1 MDSLRHSIHA
11 SVQRQRQKWA
21 WLFALGRIVAG
32 MLLWPVLGAIAFVIS
47 TVLHLQTPLARTI
60 AAERV
65 GTLVSDLVVGEL
77 HIGRFDHLALDG
89 AVARHVTFRDGQGRR
104 VIVADTVTLSLNLP
118 VILYGTIHIPSAQ
131 LSGGTVRLIEGES
144 GLPTMIEGFIPVDD
158 SPSLG
163 PTINAVVEN
172 IELRNLTLYGEL
184 LGLQGI
190 RVEDLRANAQLLAT
204 PAIEFQLSK
213 VHGRLVAPFP
223 FEAAI
228 EDLHGTITDDARRGI
243 ELHAQL
249 SRGDEHATA
258 SVTYA
263 AAGTSAGAS
272 EDSVLDLRVHAAPIQ
287 ATTLHDVGYG
297 WAAPLSTAL
306 RGNFRLHGPVDSL
319 GLSAQLDSDGGAVNI
334 DGLIDTTRGV
344 AISVQGQDLALQRIV
359 PKAPALR
366 VSGLARIELND
377 SDPNPIVHLEVEPL
391 LYDKVAVPA
400 FELDGHLVEDG
411 VRIDQIRATHVPG
424 GLSGSG
430 HLTWDGRVRGHVRA
444 NFPDIAR
451 DANLRR
457 FVPDLKGALRA
468 EIDLDV
474 DPDRADNINFRG
486 NLVLLDVVYGALS
499 AKRLEISGY
508 ARGNRNLPRVD
519 LRAKGEVVRA
529 EGYLL
534 GDADL
539 AVKGAA
545 PEYQATGEFRREG
558 QRAFH
563 IDARVQ
569 ANQQRVILSADQLEL
584 AVGEE
589 TWRGTVQELEL
600 VTGRSLSVKL
610 FRLASRSQRLEA
622 RGIVRFD
629 GDDEIDAQLQGFDVA
644 ALRAI
649 FGPTTWLQAGYL
661 DTNLELRGDLKR
673 PQLLMQGAITAA
685 TVKSI
690 EDINGLYFLTY
701 QNGAL
706 EIDTEVGLGT
716 AGTWTLSGAGTL
728 DTQISNPLDALRAGN
743 YDLKLT
749 ASESEL
755 PALASLFDVTLPL
768 EQAVMSGVVLARG
781 TLVDPAFETDLS
793 FSHVRAEGLREIAST
808 VRFEYGDSQAR
819 VQANVVDAHG
829 ELLTTEASTGVR
841 WADVLADPQR
851 VLRDLGKSE
860 WRLHVTAPQRPIA
873 GLPFDVGLDESIPL
887 TLGGEVRGSRLRGR
901 LSVNA
906 TADAGWAGEL
916 PPSACD
922 ATPIPTGNISAT
934 LAGDSAGVL
943 LKLGFDGHNLLQAQ
957 TNFQLPLARWLD
969 GGEVPFPS
977 DLRGYIR
984 SDIAALERVPYV
996 CDYATGR
1003 FYMQTQLE
1011 RLWTT
1016 DPSIQMELRSLLR
1029 ISTARKRRRRSV
1041 QVPSCP
1047 DDPLNVEVQVSG
1059 DSDWATANASIN
1071 GCGGGDLLVSA
1082 RSPIEWI
1089 ERTVLPVWD
1098 ARRPLDVRAT
1108 LRGVQLK
1115 PLLDRI
1121 PGVFSAQVVANGDVT
1136 VSGTPLKPSFG
1147 GSLELHQGAMRLSS
1161 TGQSLSEI
1169 AGRVVLHPNWV
1180 EVQELHTRDERG
1192 KLQLSGGVG
1201 FEGWTPRRVRLAAS
1215 SSNFPIRRE
1224 GTEMA
1229 SITSEAL
1236 LQATL
1241 DDDQTGI
1248 DLAFASLAI
1257 SLPDDTGRTL
1267 QDLEAHPDVEVIGRS
1282 RPKGLVTKRPI
1293 GIHVHSDRPFWVR
1306 RSDFSALIAADLNV
1320 LYDDPEVAVGGHVEF
1335 NRGVFD
1341 VFGKSFNLERGS
1353 IRFDG
1358 GTNLNPELNL
1368 IAEHDPQTAGSAP
1381 VRVTVTGRLS
1391 APDVRFTAE
1400 GCEDESGALS
1410 LLLTGRCNLS
1420 DSTGPDNNPEA
1431 QRTAF
1436 VGGLLAGVLTLGAKR
1451 ELGGLIPVIGIESTG
1466 SGFNQRIRA
1475 GIDADTL
1482 VPKFLRPIVRRAY
1495 VEGAVTTGSQT
1506 QGGTTGPASVDFLL
1520 ELYFPHNIVGAGRV
1534 TPGST
1539 QVQWGLDATWEP

>member
-11 SVQRQRQKWA
+11 SIQRQRQKWA

-32 MLLWPVLGAIAFVIS
+32 MLLWPVLGAIALVIS
-47 TVLHLQTPLARTI
+47 TVLHLQTPLARAIT
-60 AAERV
+60 AERV
-65 GTLVSDLVVGEL
+65 STLVSDLIVGEL
-77 HIGRFDHLALDG
+77 HIGRFDHVALDG
-89 AVARHVTFRDGQGRR
+89 AVARHVTFKDGQGRR

-118 VILYGTIHIPSAQ
+118 AILYGTIHIPSAQ

-144 GLPTMIEGFIPVDD
+144 GLPTLIEGFIPIDD

-163 PTINAVVEN
+163 PTLNAAVEN

-184 LGLQGI
+184 LGLHGI
-190 RVEDLRANAQLLAT
+190 RVEDLRANGQLLVT
-204 PAIEFQLSK
+204 PAVEAQLSK
-213 VHGRLVAPFP
+213 VRGRLVAPFP

-243 ELHAQL
+243 ELHAQV

-263 AAGTSAGAS
+263 APGID
-272 EDSVLDLRVHAAPIQ
+272 EDSVLDLRVHAAPIHS
-287 ATTLHDVGYG
+287 TTLRDIGYD
-297 WAAPLSTAL
+297 WAAPLSTSL
-306 RGNFRLHGPVDSL
+306 RGNFRLHGPVDSM

-344 AISVQGQDLALQRIV
+344 AISVQGQDLSLQRIV
-359 PKAPALR
+359 EKAPPLR
-366 VSGLARIELND
+366 VSGLARIEIND
-377 SDPNPIVHLEVEPL
+377 VDPEPIVHLEVEPL

-400 FELDGHLVEDG
+400 FEMDGHLVDDG
-411 VRIDQIRATHVPG
+411 VRVDQIRATHVPG

-430 HLTWDGRVRGHVRA
+430 HLAWDGRVRGHVRA

-457 FVPDLKGALRA
+457 FIPDLHGALRA
-468 EIDLDV
+468 DLDLDV
-474 DPDRADNINFRG
+474 DPARADDINFRG
-486 NLVLLDVVYGALS
+486 NLVFTDVVYGALS

-534 GDADL
+534 GDADF

-563 IDARVQ
+563 MDARVQ
-569 ANQQRVILSADQLEL
+569 ANQQRLILSADQVEL

-600 VTGRSLSVKL
+600 TTGQSLSVKL

-622 RGIVRFD
+622 HGIVRFH
-629 GDDEIDAQLQGFDVA
+629 GDDEIDATLQGFDVT

-649 FGPTTWLQAGYL
+649 LGPTSWLQAGYL
-661 DTNLELRGDLKR
+661 DTNLQLRGDLKR
-673 PQLLMQGAITAA
+673 PELLVQGAITAA

-690 EDINGLYFLTY
+690 ENINGLYFLTY

-706 EIDTEVGLGT
+706 EIDTEVGLGA
-716 AGTWTLSGAGTL
+716 AGTWTMSGTGTL
-728 DTQISNPLDALRAGN
+728 DTQISKPLDALRAGR
-743 YDLKLT
+743 YDIKLT
-749 ASESEL
+749 TSESEL
-755 PALASLFDVTLPL
+755 PALAGLFEVTLPL
-768 EQAVMSGVVLARG
+768 EQAVMSGVVLAHG

-808 VRFEYGDSQAR
+808 VRFEYGNSQAQL
-819 VQANVVDAHG
+819 QASVIDGHG

-841 WADVLADPQR
+841 WADVLADPER
-851 VLRDLGKSE
+851 VMRELGKTE

-873 GLPFDVGLDESIPL
+873 NLPFDVGLDESIPL

-901 LSVNA
+901 LSVDV

-916 PPSACD
+916 PASACD
-922 ATPIPTGNISAT
+922 ATPVPTANFTAT
-934 LAGDSAGVL
+934 LSGDVAAVL
-943 LKLGFDGHNLLQAQ
+943 LKAGFDGHNLLQTQ
-957 TNFQLPLARWLD
+957 TNFRWPIAHWLD
-969 GGEVPFPS
+969 GGDVPFPS

-1003 FYMQTQLE
+1003 FHMQTQLE

-1016 DPSIQMELRSLLR
+1016 DPSIQMEVHSLFR
-1029 ISTARKRRRRSV
+1029 ISSARKRRRRSV

-1047 DDPLNVEVQVSG
+1047 DEPLSIEAQVG
-1059 DSDWATANASIN
+1059 ADSDWATANASIT

-1089 ERTVLPVWD
+1089 ERTVLPAWD
-1098 ARRPLDVRAT
+1098 ARRPLDARAT
-1108 LRGVQLK
+1108 LRDVQLK

-1121 PGVFSAQVVANGDVT
+1121 PGVFSAQAVASGDVT
-1136 VSGTPLKPSFG
+1136 ISGTPLTPSFG
-1147 GSLELHQGAMRLSS
+1147 GSLELHEGAVRLSS
-1161 TGQSLSEI
+1161 TGQSLSEV

-1180 EVQELHTRDERG
+1180 EVQELHTRDENG
-1192 KLQLSGGVG
+1192 KLQVSGGVG
-1201 FEGWTPRRVRLAAS
+1201 FEGWIPRRVRLAAS
-1215 SSNFPIRRE
+1215 TSNFPIRRE

-1229 SITSEAL
+1229 SVTSEAL

-1241 DDDQTGI
+1241 DDDKMGF

-1257 SLPDDTGRTL
+1257 RLPDDTGRTL
-1267 QDLEAHPDVEVIGRS
+1267 QDLEEHPDVEVIGRS
-1282 RPKGLVTKRPI
+1282 RPRGLVTKRPI
-1293 GIHVHSDRPFWVR
+1293 GIHVHSARPFWVR
-1306 RSDFSALIAADLNV
+1306 RSDFSALVDSDLNI
-1320 LYDDPEVAVGGHVEF
+1320 LYDDPEIAVGGYVEF

-1381 VRVTVTGRLS
+1381 VRVTVTGRLN
-1391 APDVRFTAE
+1391 APDVHFTAE

-1420 DSTGPDNNPEA
+1420 DSSGPDNNPEA

-1482 VPKFLRPIVRRAY
+1482 VPQFLRPIVRRAY
-1495 VEGAVTTGSQT
+1495 VEGAVTTGSET
-1506 QGGTTGPASVDFLL
+1506 QDGTTGPASVDFLL
-1520 ELYFPHNIVGAGRV
+1520 ELYFPHNIVGAGRM
-1534 TPGST
+1534 TPGSN
-1539 QVQWGLDATWEP
+1539 QVQWGLDVTWEP